1 MGIILAA
8 ARLARFRK
16 STDTTKFGP
25 GPAGAG
31 ALDGRRAQA
40 QAATA
45 KRFEPA
51 ARAAG
56 PVGDQRARWVRG
68 YDSGNGPDISPIRA
82 AAVDGPIG
90 IGLSGGGIRAAS
102 VMLGAFQNKDFRERV
117 LAKAGYLVSVSGGGY
132 TAGAFVQALTA
143 ARPATGIAGEVLAD
157 PGKVFA
163 EGTVEEDHIRR
174 NASYI
179 SRNTGE
185 TVFVLGLLLQHLI
198 LNLVLLFGPAI
209 ILGVLAARFYEAVP
223 ITALD
228 PILQDTKAT
237 LPPFPTISVAAWI
250 AMAILAGLAALAW
263 LLSQLAAAH
272 SEDRSRASRWKLR
285 RRSSWLTS
293 ALAVVFWTVVIVG
306 AAVPAVIWAA
316 AWVMRLAGFGG
327 AVPASIG
334 TVLLTYLSSLAAL
347 LWRKRANLKAAAE
360 SGALPAAVPRGFGQ
374 LVLVALALTALGIAW
389 LLVFGGVAVTQLN
402 PEHSDAAGMIWAGG
416 LLVLVV
422 LVGGFID
429 ETTLS
434 LHPFYRRRLARA
446 FAVRAVRRKDGNK
459 VVAER
464 FDPNEHTTLS
474 TYGLADPTIGVPFP
488 EVIFAA
494 SATIGD
500 GRTPPGSNRVSYTFS
515 SQFVGGPDVGYYPT
529 SKLEAQSPRRLRRD
543 LTVQG
548 AVALSGAA
556 LAASVGTQNTKWY
569 ETLFAVTGVRLGAW
583 MPNPTFLTERDRQ
596 ALRWHA
602 PGLPRVRRM
611 SFLLRELFGLHPH
624 DAPLVQVTDG
634 GFYDNL
640 GLIELFRRR
649 CTTIYCLDAS
659 GDNPP
664 PASTLAEVVT
674 LAYQELGVKV
684 VLNDSPFE
692 PASVTGSPAASADTR
707 TSLNS
712 RLFKSGVT
720 TASFTYPPESGLEIN
735 RRTGTLVVAK
745 ASLWPEL
752 PYPLLA
758 YAMRNP
764 TFPNDS
770 ADQWFDDGQY
780 GAYTALGRELGAASV
795 AATEPKIEAAHGEL
809 PATETSP

>member
-1 MGIILAA
+1 
-8 ARLARFRK
+8 
-16 STDTTKFGP
+16 
-25 GPAGAG
+25 
-31 ALDGRRAQA
+31 
-40 QAATA
+40 
-45 KRFEPA
+45 
-51 ARAAG
+51 
-56 PVGDQRARWVRG
+56 
-68 YDSGNGPDISPIRA
+68 
-82 AAVDGPIG
+82 
-90 IGLSGGGIRAAS
+90 
-102 VMLGAFQNKDFRERV
+102 
-117 LAKAGYLVSVSGGGY
+117 
-132 TAGAFVQALTA
+132 VQALTA
-143 ARPATGIAGEVLAD
+143 ARPATGIAGQVLAD

-198 LNLVLLFGPAI
+198 MNLVLLFGPAI
-209 ILGVLAARFYEAVP
+209 ILGVLAAWFYGAVP
-223 ITALD
+223 ITALG

-250 AMAILAGLAALAW
+250 AMAILAGLAGLAW

-285 RRSSWLTS
+285 RRSFWLTS
-293 ALAVVFWTVVIVG
+293 ALAVVFWTEVIVG
-306 AAVPAVIWAA
+306 AAVPTVIWAA
-316 AWVMRLAGFGG
+316 AWVMRLAGFDG

-389 LLVFGGVAVTQLN
+389 LLLFGGVAVTQLN
-402 PEHSDAAGMIWAGG
+402 PEHSGAAGAIWAVG
-416 LLVLVV
+416 LAVLVF

-446 FAVRAVRRKDGNK
+446 FAVRAVRREGDNK

-474 TYGLADPTIGVPFP
+474 AYGLADPTIGFP

-529 SKLEAQSPRRLRRD
+529 SRLEALSPKRLQRD

-596 ALRWHA
+596 GPRWHA

-611 SFLLRELFGLHPH
+611 SFLLREVFGLHPH

-674 LAYQELGVKV
+674 LAYQELGVEV
-684 VLNDSPFE
+684 DMNDTPFE
-692 PASVTGSPAASADTR
+692 PASVTGGPAPSAAAL
-707 TSLNS
+707 TSLNA

-720 TASFTYPPESGLEIN
+720 TASFTYPPESGLEMG
-735 RRTGTLVVAK
+735 RRTGILVVAK

-770 ADQWFDDGQY
+770 TADQWFDDGQY

-795 AATEPKIEAAHGEL
+795 AATEPDIEAAQPEL
-809 PATETSP
+809 PATETSPKRWQAGLVVAQAALALIPSGLLRRSRPSGR